1 MGAAGSTQRR
11 ASQAGTAAP
20 AGAPAPAG
28 AAPPPEYAT
37 VRVIVPPGMAPGQTA
52 AFTVAGRTLRAV
64 IPPGAV
70 AGSAFDARVPA
81 PASRPGAA
89 PRNPEVEELLTTQLS
104 AVSAVRETLGA
115 PASDLSDDAI
125 IAALN
130 AQHYDVEAAVAA
142 LLDRG
147 WPRPTAPQAAE
158 AKEAPP
164 PGDFPAALNAS
175 AQRHVADSGAGTKT
189 MRPDFTMHV
198 FDILFFAV

>member
-1 MGAAGSTQRR
+1 M
-11 ASQAGTAAP
+11 
-20 AGAPAPAG
+20 
-28 AAPPPEYAT
+28 
-37 VRVIVPPGMAPGQTA
+37 
-52 AFTVAGRTLRAV
+52 
-64 IPPGAV
+64 
-70 AGSAFDARVPA
+70 
-81 PASRPGAA
+81 
-89 PRNPEVEELLTTQLS
+89 EELLTTQLS

-130 AQHYDVEAAVAA
+130 ARHYDVEAAVAA

-147 WPRPTAPQAAE
+147 WPRPAAPQAAE

-175 AQRHVADSGAGTKT
+175 AQRHVADSGAGNK
-189 MRPDFTMHV
+189 PDFTMRV